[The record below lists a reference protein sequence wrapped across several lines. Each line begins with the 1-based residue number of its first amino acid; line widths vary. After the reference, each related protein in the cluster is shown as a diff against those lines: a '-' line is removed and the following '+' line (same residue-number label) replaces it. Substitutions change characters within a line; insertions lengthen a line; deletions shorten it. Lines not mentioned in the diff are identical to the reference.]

1 MQSSLRFLAFG
12 DSLTAGFYNYG
23 LSYHPYAIKL
33 LNLFSSV
40 NIPIIVDK
48 KGIPGECVIPSMINR
63 LENILNENSSHY
75 DWIIVLGGTNDL
87 AYKQS
92 AEYIFNHGLKLIYN
106 MILERKN
113 LNTKLS
119 VMTIIEN
126 GFYTPDSTYDKQRQ
140 ILNNM
145 IRNYVKNCDD
155 QNRICLI
162 DIDKHINYHSMN
174 DIKQRDI
181 IWDDFVHL
189 TPDGYDLMAKII
201 FQEIFNKINQQ
212 S

>member
-1 MQSSLRFLAFG
+1 MQSSLRFLALG

-23 LSYHPYAIKL
+23 LSYHPYAIEL

-40 NIPIIVDK
+40 NMPIIVDQ
-48 KGIPGECVIPSMINR
+48 KGIPGECVVPSMINR
-63 LENILNENSSHY
+63 IENLFRENSPHY

-92 AEYIFNHGLKLIYN
+92 AENIFNQGLKLIYD
-106 MILERKN
+106 MILQRKT

-119 VMTIIEN
+119 VMTIMEN
-126 GFYTPDSTYDKQRQ
+126 GFYTPESIYDKQRQ
-140 ILNNM
+140 ILNDM
-145 IRNYVKNCDD
+145 IRNYVKNYHD
-155 QNRICLI
+155 QSRICLI
-162 DIDKHINYHSMN
+162 DIDKYINYHSIK

-212 S
+212 